1 MGVDESLCSKC
12 NCNKRNEFNLEVQEK
27 DKKDFTQMTT
37 KNKQYEENNIFKIK
51 AKPIEET
58 NYYETRKIIQIQ
70 LRIKGFLFRK
80 TYPSIK
86 QLLLNLTKNKKD
98 CCKIRF
104 EIQLDYL
111 ENILK
116 EKFGEFEIN
125 KCKTNLSEKIY
136 PCEILIYKNFNSNE
150 EISYYTGNV
159 NIYYMRYGYGK
170 LITKNGIISEG
181 NWMNNK
187 LNGWGRVI
195 DTQNLIIG
203 EGYYVDNLMEGYGK
217 YYFSN
222 GDFYEGYFKNGKM
235 DGKGKYYWKDGEI
248 YEGDYK
254 NGIKEG
260 YGIFYWINGK
270 KYKGGFLAGK
280 PDGNGKF
287 YYNDNIIN
295 N

>member
-1 MGVDESLCSKC
+1 
-12 NCNKRNEFNLEVQEK
+12 
-27 DKKDFTQMTT
+27 MTT

-58 NYYETRKIIQIQ
+58 NYYEIRKIIYIQ
-70 LRIKGFLFRK
+70 SRIKGFLFRK

-125 KCKTNLSEKIY
+125 KCKTNSSEKIY

-203 EGYYVDNLMEGYGK
+203 EGYYTETNEKVMIYQALYGERTLYVRPYDMFMSEVEHDK
-217 YYFSN
+217 YPQIKQKYRFEKVEEEELNKLWEISTSF
-222 GDFYEGYFKNGKM
+222 GGSLV
-235 DGKGKYYWKDGEI
+235 KGS
-248 YEGDYK
+248 
-254 NGIKEG
+254 
-260 YGIFYWINGK
+260 
-270 KYKGGFLAGK
+270 
-280 PDGNGKF
+280 
-287 YYNDNIIN
+287 
-295 N
+295 